1 MSTNSFAGKSF
12 DFTQLNISST
22 TTTISA
28 SSTSSDLSSAAAFA
42 AQFATAKAELFD
54 TLITSAFGGSSNT
67 SGDQSTSSNPL
78 LSTQSSGSDPF
89 AALTGSSGSK
99 LSASGLNTSL
109 FDPQSG
115 YNMMT
120 KINNSAV
127 TYQAQFAE
135 LSQMGSSVTAM
146 QHVGEQLHG
155 ITQSTSNAAIQSQL
169 QDFTSKYND
178 WIKRYAPDV
187 QAGGLLANNSAA
199 KVAVHEL
206 DQNIE
211 SIFNGAQGGIHGMGD
226 LGLTIDEKTGLASLD
241 TTKLNAMLSSNKSG
255 AVNTLQEFSANF
267 AKSAKMLN
275 EDGNFFQRQLG
286 NLSGAIGY
294 IAKNEQSWQAEFGT
308 GDAAKPNA
316 QVTQALAAY
325 KQGGSA

>member
-1 MSTNSFAGKSF
+1 MSTNSFAGISF
-12 DFTQLNISST
+12 DYTQLNISST
-22 TTTISA
+22 TISA
-28 SSTSSDLSSAAAFA
+28 SSSSSDLSSAAAFA

-78 LSTQSSGSDPF
+78 LGTQSSSSDPF
-89 AALTGSSGSK
+89 AALTGKTGK

-135 LSQMGSSVTAM
+135 LSQMGGSVSDM

-155 ITQSTSNAAIQSQL
+155 ITQSTSNADIQSQL
-169 QDFTSKYND
+169 QDFTNKYND
-178 WIKRYAPDV
+178 WVKRYAPDV

-206 DQNIE
+206 DQSMD
-211 SIFNGAQGGIHGMGD
+211 SIFNGAQFGIRGMAE
-226 LGLTIDEKTGLASLD
+226 LGLSNDDKTGLATLD
-241 TTKLNAMLSSNKSG
+241 TTKLNAMLTSNKSG
-255 AVNTLQEFSANF
+255 VVNALQEFSANF

-286 NLSGAIGY
+286 NLSGAIGF
-294 IAKNEQSWQAEFGT
+294 IAKNEKSWQAEFGT

-325 KQGGSA
+325 KNSTSA